1 HTALD
6 LRFSRGRRWS
16 QRVCSQREVHLADR
30 QTERRGLLPRLAD
43 EDLSW
48 RNKEPRQ
55 VTDGCERCGNDSS
68 EHEKRVDSHAAIV
81 YIRLG
86 VEVKRVL
93 ATLPKSPET
102 SLGLWRQ
109 DVPLCQSVNRQFP
122 VVERVLSVH
131 VFVNFRVLETVTQ
144 ANDEMVEY

>member
-1 HTALD
+1 
-6 LRFSRGRRWS
+6 
-16 QRVCSQREVHLADR
+16 
-30 QTERRGLLPRLAD
+30 
-43 EDLSW
+43 
-48 RNKEPRQ
+48 KEPRQ

-144 ANDEMVEY
+144 ANDEMVEYTFAERRDSGKCWVVLTMDKSRASLRKEAIVKRYN